1 MDDPTISYRA
11 PDTKQLRAVDRDTR
25 TIDVI
30 ASTGSIDSH
39 GTRIDQKGW
48 ILTQFKKNPV
58 ITWAHDDRGFTASA
72 GLPIAR
78 AKNIKVKDDQLVMK
92 IEFPEEGK
100 SRFSDNVFELM
111 ADGFLNAVSVGFEAI
126 ESEVIEEKGNDVRIF
141 TKSKLL
147 EVAVV
152 TIPSNDEALVVRAKE
167 LGQDLDEIVRRTVT
181 LEAII
186 EKEKSV
192 HGDDEDRAEHGVVP
206 TNVSTSLAPEEEEW
220 SKPTLSDFTDKPF
233 GDLTDAEKRK
243 IAGHFAWCLTVP
255 PNSFGECKLPHH
267 RASDGKVVFR
277 GLVAATGR
285 LNQTDVG
292 DDLPAVKRHLRAHY
306 RAFEKDIPEVL
317 RSYEPQDKLEEY
329 YDTKQPSNRAA
340 TKVLKS
346 FYNKIDRDIP
356 EDIVEAWEE
365 FNELISAF
373 DAVGKTIKMPSTQS
387 PAEAPQE
394 QAVKPTVYRVSSS
407 ELVAAREDIMQK
419 CTDAALAASRKGMPA
434 KDIEAMVKG
443 LSESLIES
451 FISSF
456 SKT

>member
-1 MDDPTISYRA
+1 MKISYRA

-25 TIDVI
+25 TIDVV
-30 ASTGSIDSH
+30 ASTGSLDSH

-58 ITWAHDDRGFTASA
+58 ITWAHDDRGFTQSA

-92 IEFPEEGK
+92 IEFPEEGV
-100 SRFSDNVFELM
+100 SRFSDTVFGLM
-111 ADGFLNAVSVGFEAI
+111 ADGFLNALSVGFDPVETEI
-126 ESEVIEEKGNDVRIF
+126 VEEKGKDVRVF

-152 TIPSNDEALVVRAKE
+152 TIPSNDETLVVRAKE
-167 LGQDLDEIVRRTVT
+167 LGQDPDEIIRRTVT

-186 EKEKSV
+186 EEEREEKSV

-277 GLVAATGR
+277 GLAAATGR

-292 DDLPAVKRHLRAHY
+292 DDMDAVKRHLRAHY

-317 RSYEPQDKLEEY
+317 RSYGAEDKCEEY
-329 YDTKQPSNRAA
+329 YDTKQPTNRAS
-340 TKVLKS
+340 TKVLKK
-346 FYNKIDRDIP
+346 FFEKRGVEQP
-356 EDIVEAWEE
+356 ENELEAWRLMFEMIEE
-365 FNELISAF
+365 K
-373 DAVGKTIKMPSTQS
+373 KTTPSTQA

-394 QAVKPTVYRVSSS
+394 KAVKPTVLRVSPSQ
-407 ELVAAREDIMQK
+407 LKTAKADILQQCK
-419 CTDAALAASRKGMPA
+419 DAALAASRKGMPA
-434 KDIEAMVKG
+434 KDIEAMVRA
-443 LSESLIES
+443 LNDTLIEEH
-451 FISSF
+451 IRNLP
-456 SKT
+456 KT